1 MQDFYFYTFYF
12 FILFYFFWGWS
23 SSAPQ
28 PVRPGHW
35 PRPVTAEQ
43 HACANPRVLLRCASE
58 LKFTSQSKCKLNET
72 MQEGKVR
79 LPVLLETEDACS
91 ADGFSPT
98 ASLFLPSVLTCLRFL
113 FVFSAAFET
122 KKMMKRPACCEFVLI
137 LGLSLSAGTK
147 AMAKTN
153 TPLCVAPSLF
163 LLFSVFF
170 FVWFVLSVSF
180 LLVFFV
186 PLCFLFFC
194 FFLVPSPVAF
204 LWLL

>member
-1 MQDFYFYTFYF
+1 
-12 FILFYFFWGWS
+12 
-23 SSAPQ
+23 
-28 PVRPGHW
+28 
-35 PRPVTAEQ
+35 
-43 HACANPRVLLRCASE
+43 
-58 LKFTSQSKCKLNET
+58 

-79 LPVLLETEDACS
+79 LPILLETEDACS

-137 LGLSLSAGTK
+137 LGLSLSAVTK

-170 FVWFVLSVSF
+170 FCLVRPLS
-180 LLVFFV
+180 FF
-186 PLCFLFFC
+186 PPCFFC
-194 FFLVPSPVAF
+194 SPLFSVFMFFPCPLARCLSLAF
-204 LWLL
+204 IKP